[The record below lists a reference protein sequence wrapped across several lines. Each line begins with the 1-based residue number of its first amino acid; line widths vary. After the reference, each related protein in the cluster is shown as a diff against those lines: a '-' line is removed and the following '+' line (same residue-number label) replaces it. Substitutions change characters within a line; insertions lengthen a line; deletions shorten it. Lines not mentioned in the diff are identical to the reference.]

1 MGIIISGA
9 AGAGGLAKNQE
20 ELENKAIVL
29 LAKFDGREEK
39 YHGCE
44 EILKQLWSPVREYE
58 DMEIAPHVTLSDLE
72 TLKIQKE
79 LG

>member
-44 EILKQLWSPVREYE
+44 EILKQLWLAVSEYE
-58 DMEIAPHVTLSDLE
+58 DMEIAPLE
-72 TLKIQKE
+72 KVKSINLM
-79 LG
+79 